1 MQDTEKF
8 MKEALKEAKKAFE
21 KDEVPVGAIIVKDNK
36 IIARAHN
43 LKETKKSS
51 ICHAE
56 ILAIEKACKK
66 LGAWRL
72 NECDMYV
79 TLEPC
84 PMCAGALINSRIR
97 KLYIGTNDNRTGACG
112 SIINLFE
119 DINLEY
125 KVEVEKDILQKDCEK
140 LLKDFFKYLREK
152 NKLQNNI

>member
-36 IIARAHN
+36 IIAKAHN